1 MSEKDIENLVND
13 KGGSSNIFD
22 EFSTD
27 SSLINE
33 IEKIKEEQ
41 NRDMFYYISLVWKIF
56 QNVFLLLLVSFII
69 LFSYIY
75 IQKNKNI
82 SDSAILDPLCFIFIN
97 TSLEKPSGVTY
108 CSSISYLK
116 DYYQKQIEDLK
127 LFQSQKILENI
138 VKIYEQENFLKT
150 KEMVFLLNKSK
161 NKESTLKVLEN
172 FDLLKNEFWW
182 IDKSKIQCEGIEID
196 FIKKYLSM
204 KCVSFSQW
212 YEKWIIWF
220 SWKKNYDEISW
231 TSISIANS
239 FLNYIEKNSSD
250 FTLVDRQK
258 IFSSEGIVWE
268 SNWYTSKTSFDVK
281 LKINF

>member
-1 MSEKDIENLVND
+1 MSDKDIENLVND
-13 KGGSSNIFD
+13 WEKASNIFD

-41 NRDMFYYISLVWKIF
+41 NRDMFYYINLVWKIF
-56 QNVFLLLLVSFII
+56 QKIFLILFVSFIV

-75 IQKNKNI
+75 IQKNNTI
-82 SDSAILDPLCFIFIN
+82 SDSAILDPLCFIFTD
-97 TSLEKPSGVTY
+97 TSLEKPSGITY

-116 DYYQKQIEDLK
+116 EFYKKQIDESK
-127 LFQSQKILENI
+127 IFQSEKILENI

-161 NKESTLKVLEN
+161 NKESTLKILES
-172 FDLLKNEFWW
+172 FDSLKNEFWW
-182 IDKSKIQCEGIEID
+182 IDKSRIQCEGLEID

-220 SWKKNYDEISW
+220 SWKKNYDEISG

-239 FLNYIEKNSSD
+239 FLNYIEKNSTN

-258 IFSSEGIVWE
+258 IFSSESVAGE